1 MMIAL
6 LGLIL
11 KIFALECRNGVPAV
25 ARFSKKLVI
34 QICIMKPND
43 ILRISQ

>member
-1 MMIAL
+1 MIVL

-11 KIFALECRNGVPAV
+11 KSFALECRNGVPSVSIFA
-25 ARFSKKLVI
+25 KDLGI

-43 ILRISQ
+43 ILGIN